1 MEYFLDS
8 SYEGKKKTKKVK
20 FVWEKKAQAVEKA
33 RVDFIDRIHD
43 LTTPMLWSD
52 TVEM

>member
-8 SYEGKKKTKKVK
+8 SYEGKEKKIGWK
-20 FVWEKKAQAVEKA
+20 KKAQAVEKA

-52 TVEM
+52 TVEK

>member
-8 SYEGKKKTKKVK
+8 SYEGKKKKVK

-52 TVEM
+52 TVEK

>member
-8 SYEGKKKTKKVK
+8 SYEGKKKQKKVK
-20 FVWEKKAQAVEKA
+20 NVWEKKAQAVEKA

-52 TVEM
+52 TVEK